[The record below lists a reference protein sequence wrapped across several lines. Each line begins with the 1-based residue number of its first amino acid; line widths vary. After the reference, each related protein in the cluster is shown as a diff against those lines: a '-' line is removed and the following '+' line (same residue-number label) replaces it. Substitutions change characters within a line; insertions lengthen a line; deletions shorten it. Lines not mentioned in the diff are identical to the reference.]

1 MMNPRLAIVAR
12 RFQKKV
18 MMLEAQFK
26 AFRRQSLRYKRMV
39 AGTDYDRQLI
49 VRQER
54 RVVRSHKD
62 VRRRTMCRNSSS
74 GCDEYLT
81 GEMLRLLYHKTPEV
95 KRRLKVFEVRI
106 QS

>member
-54 RVVRSHKD
+54 QGRQAAND
-62 VRRRTMCRNSSS
+62 VPKSF
-74 GCDEYLT
+74 
-81 GEMLRLLYHKTPEV
+81 V
-95 KRRLKVFEVRI
+95 
-106 QS
+106 

>member
-54 RVVRSHKD
+54 QGPQAAND
-62 VRRRTMCRNSSS
+62 VPKSF
-74 GCDEYLT
+74 
-81 GEMLRLLYHKTPEV
+81 V
-95 KRRLKVFEVRI
+95 
-106 QS
+106 